1 MLLYK
6 KGKGMSYKKEENQ
19 KFIITAR
26 SGYVKGGAW
35 IVPEDTPLTIG
46 RDPVCSIVIEDPL
59 ISRHHCQIFIS
70 GSELIVRDLGSSNST
85 FVNGHPVKEK
95 VLKPGDDIGV
105 GSIIFSVGTIIHKVG
120 EESDE
125 TKKLRATRPLKIG
138 SPVFIEGSPQS
149 LFESGNP
156 RTAEELVGLFSLART
171 LSQLYKVEDIVN
183 YVLKTIK
190 ERFSP
195 DFLCLVQFLN
205 DPLQFS
211 VYPIEATQVVS
222 GTPTLLQLLSQIRES
237 PRGVLYPERFF
248 RNGETVVRNTVIAP
262 IALGKE
268 IIGAFVISADTPHRF
283 YEEADLEYLLAMAH
297 TLAPYIRAAER
308 MQQLEW
314 ENQQLIAGGLN
325 FDPLIGNSKA
335 IQKVRALAR
344 DCARSDLCVLILGE
358 TGTGKELVARL
369 IHNLSHRAQK
379 KLVVV
384 NCAAI
389 PDELFESELFGHE
402 KGAFTG
408 AHTTKIGLMEE
419 ADNGTLFLDEIGDL
433 SLSHQARLLRAIET
447 GTFRRV
453 GGNTDI
459 HVNVR
464 VLCATN
470 KDLPAEVNAGRFRR
484 DLFHRLNAFVIT
496 IPPLRERRDD
506 IPILADYFLQQV
518 RRRFPVRPKQFSPQ
532 ALKWLDSQ
540 PWYGNV
546 RELRNLIER
555 SAVVARADIIQPQ
568 DLATELKEYTTEKFL
583 TLEEMEK
590 EHIIKAL
597 QRCQG
602 NVVSSAELLGIGKS
616 TLYRKIAEYQINP
629 SAYINGK

>member
-1 MLLYK
+1 
-6 KGKGMSYKKEENQ
+6 
-19 KFIITAR
+19 
-26 SGYVKGGAW
+26 
-35 IVPEDTPLTIG
+35 
-46 RDPVCSIVIEDPL
+46 
-59 ISRHHCQIFIS
+59 
-70 GSELIVRDLGSSNST
+70 
-85 FVNGHPVKEK
+85 
-95 VLKPGDDIGV
+95 
-105 GSIIFSVGTIIHKVG
+105 
-120 EESDE
+120 
-125 TKKLRATRPLKIG
+125 
-138 SPVFIEGSPQS
+138 
-149 LFESGNP
+149 
-156 RTAEELVGLFSLART
+156 
-171 LSQLYKVEDIVN
+171 
-183 YVLKTIK
+183 
-190 ERFSP
+190 
-195 DFLCLVQFLN
+195 
-205 DPLQFS
+205 
-211 VYPIEATQVVS
+211 
-222 GTPTLLQLLSQIRES
+222 
-237 PRGVLYPERFF
+237 
-248 RNGETVVRNTVIAP
+248 VIAP